1 MRLTSSRRR
10 HERTIQMITRTLFKI
25 PVVFALAAAV
35 GAAHAK
41 LSVVATTPDLAAVAS
56 AVGGDKVGVVTLAKP
71 TEDPHFVDARPTH
84 IVTLN
89 RADALIE
96 GGAELEVGWLPPLVE
111 GARNPKILPGAPGR
125 IAASEGITLLD
136 VPASADRSKGDI
148 HATGNPHF
156 MMDPVNARTVAG
168 RIAESFCRIDTADC
182 PAFRA
187 NLSAFQARIDGK
199 MKDWTAQLSPFT
211 GAPVVT
217 YHATWRYFAQRFG
230 LRSDIYLEPKPGI
243 PPSPPHL
250 AEVIGKM
257 NEQKIRTILVEPYQ
271 PRKVAE
277 TVASHTAATVVDV
290 AQFPGGRPGTDGD
303 YVALMDANVKA
314 IAAALAAGK

>member
-1 MRLTSSRRR
+1 MEGKVL
-10 HERTIQMITRTLFKI
+10 MIIRTLLKV
-25 PVVFALAAAV
+25 PVLLGLAAAA

-56 AVGGDKVGVVTLAKP
+56 AVGGDKVSVLALAKP

-96 GGAELEVGWLPPLVE
+96 GGAELEIGWLPPLVE

-125 IAASEGITLLD
+125 IVASEGIALID
-136 VPASADRSKGDI
+136 VPSSADRSKGDI
-148 HATGNPHF
+148 HASGNPHF
-156 MMDPVNARTVAG
+156 MMDPINARTAASS
-168 RIAESFCRIDTADC
+168 ITEAFCRIDAADC
-182 PAFRA
+182 PAFRQGLA
-187 NLSAFQARIDGK
+187 AFQARIDAK
-199 MKDWTAQLSPFT
+199 MKDWSARLAPFAGT
-211 GAPVVT
+211 PIVT
-217 YHATWRYFAQRFG
+217 YHPTWRYFAQRFG
-230 LRSDIYLEPKPGI
+230 LKSDIFLEPKPGI

-250 AEVIGKM
+250 AEVIGQMK
-257 NEQKIRTILVEPYQ
+257 ELKIGTILVEPYQ

-277 TVASHTAATVVDV
+277 TVAGHTGATVVDV